1 MRSAAGMKS
10 AGETRPRRE
19 LRQDFEAGGVLA
31 HRVHDRLEHQVHLGA
46 EIGGAEQV
54 LDDAAAADL
63 GLELAREDHGAA
75 AQMALGVIERV
86 VGAFIERFGAGRR
99 AWEQREADRAGQPGM
114 GGVELVGQLDLFADA
129 LAEPHQIVIFGI
141 AAHHE
146 AELVA
151 AEPGKFH
158 PLRAEALAN
167 FADAAP
173 GFDQDAIAD
182 RVAVIVVDRLEAVE
196 VDDPHRDANAP
207 ALGVGE
213 GARQLGEEAAAVRQ
227 LGEGIEIG
235 EAEVLVRERLGC
247 RLLRQQRF
255 AARDEIGEVAVV
267 DEQHRHHRA

>member
-1 MRSAAGMKS
+1 
-10 AGETRPRRE
+10 
-19 LRQDFEAGGVLA
+19 
-31 HRVHDRLEHQVHLGA
+31 
-46 EIGGAEQV
+46 
-54 LDDAAAADL
+54 
-63 GLELAREDHGAA
+63 
-75 AQMALGVIERV
+75 
-86 VGAFIERFGAGRR
+86 
-99 AWEQREADRAGQPGM
+99 M
-114 GGVELVGQLDLFADA
+114 GGVELIGQLDLFADA

-227 LGEGIEIG
+227 LGERIEIG
-235 EAEVLVRERLGC
+235 EAEVLVRERLRC

-267 DEQHRHHRA
+267 DEQHRHHRAGDEKVVDRDRLQRRFAGRPEEQHMGASTTSVTISAAERRCISEKMQPITVTAM